1 MGVREN
7 FAGGHFH
14 NFHWLEEGGG
24 GGWWSFLDK
33 GAIHGGHFNKIH
45 ESSI

>member
-1 MGVREN
+1 MREN

-14 NFHWLEEGGG
+14 NFHWLWGWGGG
-24 GGWWSFLDK
+24 GSFLDK

-45 ESSI
+45 ESSIY

>member
-24 GGWWSFLDK
+24 GVVVIFR
-33 GAIHGGHFNKIH
+33 
-45 ESSI
+45 

>member
-7 FAGGHFH
+7 FAGGHCH

-24 GGWWSFLDK
+24 GWSFLDK

>member
-1 MGVREN
+1 MREN

-14 NFHWLEEGGG
+14 NFHWLWGGG
-24 GGWWSFLDK
+24 GSFLDK

-45 ESSI
+45 ESSIY

>member
-14 NFHWLEEGGG
+14 NFHWLKEGGR
-24 GGWWSFLDK
+24 GWWSFLDK

>member
-14 NFHWLEEGGG
+14 NFHWLEEGRGG
-24 GGWWSFLDK
+24 GG
-33 GAIHGGHFNKIH
+33 GHFR
-45 ESSI
+45 

>member
-24 GGWWSFLDK
+24 WSFLDK
-33 GAIHGGHFNKIH
+33 GAVHGGHFNKIH